1 MRIGFY
7 RQDLFEKLD
16 RESTAFDHVKKL
28 MENPTEL
35 QIRIHLGRFGLSGDK
50 AFQKIENLSGG
61 EKARLVFASLTI
73 HAPNLLVLD
82 EPTNHLDLE
91 MRESLISTLTSY
103 RGAVILITHD
113 RHFLNRIANTIFIVK
128 NGAIQQ
134 FNGDLMQYEQ
144 KNQRN

>member
-1 MRIGFY
+1 MNFHHNVN
-7 RQDLFEKLD
+7 RQ
-16 RESTAFDHVKKL
+16 
-28 MENPTEL
+28 NPTEL